1 MERFEYA
8 HPSSKQEAIG
18 LLGSTWSDAAILAG
32 GTDLLSLMKEYVVT
46 PKRVVNIKN
55 VEGLSGIHSNAEGV
69 IIGALVT
76 MEELLDDKT
85 IRSEFPALT
94 HAAEGISSPQIRAMG
109 TVGGDL
115 CQRPRCWYFRNGYGL
130 LAKDESGKSLVPE
143 GENRYHAILDNSG
156 PAYFVNPS
164 SLAPALI
171 ALDAKLQLLGPK
183 GQREVR
189 VADFF
194 VTPKSDHEREYVLQH
209 NEVVAN
215 ITIPASSRGLRS
227 ATYEVRHKTALDWP
241 LAAAAVAVK
250 LEGGKVSAGK
260 IVLGHV
266 APIPWQAHEA
276 AKELTGKAIN
286 ESVAASAGDA
296 AVRGAKPLSQNA
308 YKVKLAKV
316 AVKRALLAAVKGEA

>member
-8 HPSSKQEAIG
+8 HPSSKKEAIG
-18 LLGSTWSDAAILAG
+18 LLGATWSDAAILAG

-55 VEGLSGIHSNAEGV
+55 VEGLNGIQSNAEGV

-215 ITIPASSRGLRS
+215 ITIPTSSRGLRS

-276 AKELTGKAIN
+276 AKELTGKVIN
-286 ESVAASAGDA
+286 ESVAASAGEA

>member
-8 HPSSKQEAIG
+8 HPSSKKEAIG

-55 VEGLSGIHSNAEGV
+55 VEGLNGIQSNAEGV

-215 ITIPASSRGLRS
+215 ITIPTSSRGLRS

-286 ESVAASAGDA
+286 ESVAASAGEA

>member
-8 HPSSKQEAIG
+8 HPSSKKEAIG

-55 VEGLSGIHSNAEGV
+55 VEGLNGIQSNAEGV

-130 LAKDESGKSLVPE
+130 LAKDESGKSLVPD

-215 ITIPASSRGLRS
+215 ITIPTSSRGLRS

-286 ESVAASAGDA
+286 ESVAASAGEA

>member
-8 HPSSKQEAIG
+8 HPSSKKEAIG
-18 LLGSTWSDAAILAG
+18 LLGATWSDAAILAG

-55 VEGLSGIHSNAEGV
+55 VEGLNGIQSNAEGV

-215 ITIPASSRGLRS
+215 ITIPTSSRGLRS

-286 ESVAASAGDA
+286 ENVAASAGEA